1 MLEDTTIHNAI
12 TDKALSSYFRSSGNL
27 LEEESAV
34 LGQAVTNLMLSGD
47 NVNNKNIILSLIH
60 SLETTNDIL
69 KADVIRKTLEIVL
82 RYTADD
88 MWLLIIKYKFIENSF
103 ILFLSVA
110 LDYTQHNFIGLIF
123 LRGWHE

>member
-60 SLETTNDIL
+60 SLVDWPPESPDNQYHL
-69 KADVIRKTLEIVL
+69 NK
-82 RYTADD
+82 
-88 MWLLIIKYKFIENSF
+88 
-103 ILFLSVA
+103 
-110 LDYTQHNFIGLIF
+110 
-123 LRGWHE
+123 

>member
-12 TDKALSSYFRSSGNL
+12 TDKALASYFRSSGNL

-60 SLETTNDIL
+60 SSDIL

-88 MWLLIIKYKFIENSF
+88 M
-103 ILFLSVA
+103 
-110 LDYTQHNFIGLIF
+110 
-123 LRGWHE
+123 

>member
-12 TDKALSSYFRSSGNL
+12 TDKALASYFRSSGNL

-60 SLETTNDIL
+60 SLETTSDIL
-69 KADVIRKTLEIVL
+69 KADVIREGANKQVISSQ
-82 RYTADD
+82 ADS
-88 MWLLIIKYKFIENSF
+88 LIKISRIWADF
-103 ILFLSVA
+103 
-110 LDYTQHNFIGLIF
+110 
-123 LRGWHE
+123 

>member
-12 TDKALSSYFRSSGNL
+12 TDKALASYFRSSGNL

-60 SLETTNDIL
+60 SETTSDIL
-69 KADVIRKTLEIVL
+69 KADVIRKHWKSCC
-82 RYTADD
+82 D
-88 MWLLIIKYKFIENSF
+88 
-103 ILFLSVA
+103 
-110 LDYTQHNFIGLIF
+110 TQLMICNF
-123 LRGWHE
+123 

>member
-12 TDKALSSYFRSSGNL
+12 TDKALASYFRSSGNL

-47 NVNNKNIILSLIH
+47 NVNNKNIILS
-60 SLETTNDIL
+60 DIL

-88 MWLLIIKYKFIENSF
+88 M
-103 ILFLSVA
+103 
-110 LDYTQHNFIGLIF
+110 
-123 LRGWHE
+123 

>member
-12 TDKALSSYFRSSGNL
+12 TDKALASYFRSSGNL

-47 NVNNKNIILSLIH
+47 NVNNKNIILRLIH
-60 SLETTNDIL
+60 SLETTSDIL

-88 MWLLIIKYKFIENSF
+88 M
-103 ILFLSVA
+103 
-110 LDYTQHNFIGLIF
+110 
-123 LRGWHE
+123 

>member
-1 MLEDTTIHNAI
+1 MFAGKKSAQIREILISESAWEEMTCLFAP
-12 TDKALSSYFRSSGNL
+12 S

-60 SLETTNDIL
+60 SLETTSDIL

-88 MWLLIIKYKFIENSF
+88 M
-103 ILFLSVA
+103 
-110 LDYTQHNFIGLIF
+110 
-123 LRGWHE
+123 

>member
-12 TDKALSSYFRSSGNL
+12 TDKALASYFRSSGNL

-60 SLETTNDIL
+60 SLETTSDIL

-88 MWLLIIKYKFIENSF
+88 MKLLIIKYKFIENSF

-123 LRGWHE
+123 LRG